1 MEKLLGHLQP
11 KLVAVGIAVEKDP
24 RNFRSNKNLRE
35 RTTHLL
41 QNCFRVQYLLSCRNQ
56 IKFMKRLKHKEMVW
70 SELWGLINLFR
81 TESDVFEAGFVV
93 QKLYGPE
100 MLKNEEFG

>member
-35 RTTHLL
+35 KLL
-41 QNCFRVQYLLSCRNQ
+41 TLAEKNLS
-56 IKFMKRLKHKEMVW
+56 ITFPLDFILHPSK
-70 SELWGLINLFR
+70 
-81 TESDVFEAGFVV
+81 
-93 QKLYGPE
+93 
-100 MLKNEEFG
+100 